1 MSQAK
6 DERQP
11 TRARIE
17 EITDEELGRVQEL
30 LRRIGGPHV
39 QWGAVDSLNV
49 WIAENRM
56 EADRQAARRILIATW
71 VLALATLGLVAATAG
86 LIVVTIGE

>member
-1 MSQAK
+1 MLK

-17 EITDEELGRVQEL
+17 EITEDELGRVQEL
-30 LRRIGGPHV
+30 LQRIGGPHV

-56 EADRQAARRILIATW
+56 EAEGQAARRILLATW
-71 VLALATLGLVAATAG
+71 VLALATIGLVAATIG
-86 LIVVTIGE
+86 LIVVTVGE